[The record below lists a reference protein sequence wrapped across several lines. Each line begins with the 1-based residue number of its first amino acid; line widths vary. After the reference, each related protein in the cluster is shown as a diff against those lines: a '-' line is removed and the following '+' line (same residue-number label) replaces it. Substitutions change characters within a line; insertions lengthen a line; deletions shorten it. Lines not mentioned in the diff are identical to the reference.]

1 MTEKQKEISKIK
13 LSDSSDLV
21 ATLVGDEKLDL
32 RVFLHTDNYT
42 GPTKRGVRFY
52 LWDGI
57 WPEFKK
63 LIEKVDQEVKELG

>member
-1 MTEKQKEISKIK
+1 MTQKQKEISRVK
-13 LSDSSDLV
+13 LSDTSDLV
-21 ATLVGDEKLDL
+21 ATLVADEKLDL

-57 WPEFKK
+57 WSEFKK
-63 LIEKVDQEVKELG
+63 LIDKVDKEVRGLE

>member
-1 MTEKQKEISKIK
+1 MVQKQKEISRVK
-13 LSDSSDLV
+13 LNDTSDLV
-21 ATLVGDEKLDL
+21 ATIVSDEKLDL

-57 WPEFKK
+57 WDEFKK
-63 LIEKVDQEVKELG
+63 LVEKVDKKVKELE